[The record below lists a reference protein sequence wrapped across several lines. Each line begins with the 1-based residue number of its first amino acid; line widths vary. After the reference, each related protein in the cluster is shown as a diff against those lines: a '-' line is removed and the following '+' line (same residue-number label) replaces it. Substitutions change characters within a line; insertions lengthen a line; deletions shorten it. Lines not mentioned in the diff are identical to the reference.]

1 MKNKKTVKAKNLEEQ
16 KQEIDKIAT
25 NAVMQ
30 WSEEQ
35 AVSSFFKKQ
44 LGEEYEKEGIST
56 AQKLFK
62 ASVTKAILEEK
73 PEWTAMI
80 FSNAAKGEE
89 KAAQTNVQV
98 NIGNFL
104 DNLKE

>member
-1 MKNKKTVKAKNLEEQ
+1 MKAKKAVKAKNLEQ
-16 KQEIDKIAT
+16 HKQEIDKIAT

-30 WSEEQ
+30 WSEDQ

-44 LGEEYEKEGIST
+44 LGEEYENEGIST

-62 ASVTKAILEEK
+62 ASVSKAILEEK

-89 KAAQTNVQV
+89 KTASTNVQV
-98 NIGNFL
+98 NIGSFL
-104 DNLKE
+104 DQLKD

>member
-1 MKNKKTVKAKNLEEQ
+1 MKRKKAIKAENLEQ
-16 KQEIDKIAT
+16 QMQEIDKIAT

-30 WSEEQ
+30 WSEDQ

-62 ASVTKAILEEK
+62 ASVSKAIVEEK
-73 PEWTAMI
+73 PEWTAML

-89 KAAQTNVQV
+89 KTASTNVQV
-98 NIGNFL
+98 NIGSFL